1 MKRVF
6 NKRVFSNIL
15 TPLIG
20 FVVVIILG
28 IIIMLLV
35 GYDPIYAYG
44 QLINGIFGTKLNF
57 GTTLEKITPVLLS
70 GLAFVIGMKSD
81 FFNMGV
87 EGQMSL
93 GAITVAWLGVELD
106 GKMPAAVVILIC
118 MLAAMLVASLYA
130 CIPAILKTYL
140 NANEICTTILL
151 NYVATLFSTY
161 LCLYPLYGGSGV
173 SQTAS
178 INKDYLLPYILKPS
192 RANVGIFIAF
202 AAVIAF
208 ALFFKKTTL
217 GFSIQATGDNSL
229 YAESMGV
236 KTKRNVIVT
245 VMMSGAVAGL
255 AGCIE
260 VLGVH
265 GRFVNDFIGNIPLY
279 GMLAALIC
287 GGNFIGL
294 TVYSLLIG
302 MLQSG
307 SLGMERFTGMSEEL
321 INILIALFILFVT
334 MDLKLNKKWSG
345 KIKQTCK
352 RVLRKRPKKGVE

>member
-1 MKRVF
+1 MRKIF
-6 NKRVFSNIL
+6 NKTVLSKAVA
-15 TPLIG
+15 PLASL
-20 FVVVIILG
+20 VAVIILG

-44 QLINGIFGTKLNF
+44 QLLNGVFGTKLNF

-93 GAITVAWLGVELD
+93 GAITAAWLGVSLD
-106 GKMPAAVVILIC
+106 GVVPAGVVVLTC
-118 MLAAMLVASLYA
+118 MLAAMLAGALYA
-130 CIPAILKTYL
+130 FIPAFLKTYL

-151 NYVATLFSTY
+151 NYVASLFATY

-173 SQTAS
+173 SQTAL

-192 RANVGIFIAF
+192 RANIGIFIAF
-202 AAVIAF
+202 AAVIVFAAF
-208 ALFFKKTTL
+208 FNKTTL

-236 KTKRNVIVT
+236 KTKKNIIVT

-265 GRFVNDFIGNIPLY
+265 GRFVNDSIGNIPLY

-287 GGNFIGL
+287 GGSFTGL

-307 SLGMERFTGMSEEL
+307 SLGMERFTGMSEEI
-321 INILIALFILFVT
+321 INMLIALFILFVT
-334 MDLKLNKKWSG
+334 LDLKLNKKWTDKIRKQFKRFG
-345 KIKQTCK
+345 KPSEKE
-352 RVLRKRPKKGVE
+352 VE